1 MKYFVNIE
9 ETVNGVFEVEANS
22 KEEAYAVARDKYNNG
37 EFVNEPGNVSFVQAS
52 VMTDIGEF
60 DKWGGLRVKL

>member
-22 KEEAYAVARDKYNNG
+22 KEEAYAIARDKYNNG
-37 EFVNEPGNVSFVQAS
+37 ELVNEPGNVTYKQVL
-52 VMTDIGEF
+52 VWE
-60 DKWGGLRVKL
+60 